1 MKIKNAKSKISNVN
15 MRILADHYMKNEKVR
30 YNER

>member
-1 MKIKNAKSKISNVN
+1 MKIKNAKSKISNGN
-15 MRILADHYMKNEKVR
+15 MRILCRSLYEKVR